1 MLFFVGRIAVACT
14 ALFLVS
20 GRPSEARPPCGP
32 DTTITGDWDVTS
44 SVPCRRA
51 KSKLLE
57 FTGSVVVPG
66 AERFA
71 AAAHFRLNQTPF
83 GVPISWL
90 GANFQRR
97 FLRKVEFN
105 ITGAELD
112 IFRLRK
118 SARDPI
124 ILSELGG
131 YPEVFL
137 HDIWILLGRQ
147 SRGQRGPL
155 WVNARPTVF
164 YVRDFVGRIWAVDV
178 VWGGAGWEIGAS
190 SLGDPRQWR
199 HGRRIIAR

>member
-1 MLFFVGRIAVACT
+1 MLLFSGRIAVACT
-14 ALFLVS
+14 LLFLIC

-51 KSKLLE
+51 RSKLLE
-57 FTGSVVVPG
+57 FVASVAVPG
-66 AERFA
+66 AESFA
-71 AAAHFRLNQTPF
+71 AAAHFRLNQTPS
-83 GVPISWL
+83 GVPIVWL
-90 GANFQRR
+90 GANFRRR

-105 ITGAELD
+105 IAGGELD

-118 SARDPI
+118 SARDPM

-131 YPEVFL
+131 YPEVLL

-155 WVNARPTVF
+155 RINATPNVF

-190 SLGDPRQWR
+190 SLGAPPWR
-199 HGRRIIAR
+199 HGRQIIAR